1 MVFELIQLK
10 TTFRSFGWL
19 SSVLFGQNIFENI
32 AIFALWCSRKDFLS
46 ICSMM
51 EQSEM
56 IATRVYEGGIGF
68 GVCAWGILIFGSSPK
83 NIFLGYY
90 HQISSFFSTN
100 PNKSAEKLKR
110 MTMENRWVGC
120 GKLFGCL
127 QKVFVSVKRVFAS
140 MKKVSGAFVEFI

>member
-68 GVCAWGILIFGSSPK
+68 GVYAWEIFIFGSRIK
-83 NIFLGYY
+83 IIF
-90 HQISSFFSTN
+90 HVTTIFHTFFFDISDEKKFSTW
-100 PNKSAEKLKR
+100 LKQWKIA
-110 MTMENRWVGC
+110 MENLKIAVLLV
-120 GKLFGCL
+120 LFQIRSTVIVL
-127 QKVFVSVKRVFAS
+127 IVV
-140 MKKVSGAFVEFI
+140 